1 MTNTRITVGSAAYS
15 GLAAINDSSSR
26 LAKLQGQL
34 SSGKQITT
42 SSDNPTGTVRAM
54 QLRAEMARN
63 DQFATNSSDAIAWLS
78 TADQAYS
85 SSVTVL
91 QQARGYV
98 LQGLNTGASD
108 ANAAETLASQ
118 VDHLRSSLIDLANTQ
133 YNGRPIFGGTT
144 ANGVAYDSTGT
155 YVGDNG
161 TVTRAVTTDATVT
174 VATPGTA
181 AFGSGGNDV
190 FSVLQNISDTL
201 RSNPSAL
208 TGAVAQLDSAISS
221 VSSAQAVAGANYQR
235 VQLAQS
241 SQTTVGTALKGQ
253 LSDIV
258 DIDLASMAV
267 QVTSANTAYQAALQT
282 TANIHQMS
290 LLDFLK

>member
-1 MTNTRITVGSAAYS
+1 MNTRITVGSAAYS
-15 GLAAINDSSSR
+15 GLAAISDTSSR

-34 SSGKQITT
+34 SSGNQITT

-54 QLRAEMARN
+54 QLRAEMDRN
-63 DQFATNSSDAIAWLS
+63 DQYATNSSDAIAWLS
-78 TADQAYS
+78 TADQTYS
-85 SSVTVL
+85 SAVTVL

-108 ANAAETLASQ
+108 TNAANTLASQ
-118 VDHLRSSLIDLANTQ
+118 VDHLRNSLLGLANTQ

-144 ANGVAYDSTGT
+144 ANGTAYDSSGT
-155 YVGDNG
+155 YVGDSG
-161 TVTRAVTTDATVT
+161 AVTRAVGTDATVT
-174 VATPGTA
+174 VATPGTDV
-181 AFGSGGNDV
+181 FGSGSNDV

-201 RSNPSAL
+201 RTNPAAL
-208 TGAVAQLDSAISS
+208 TGSLDQLDTAISS

-241 SQTTVGTALKGQ
+241 TQTTVGTSLKGQ

-258 DIDLASMAV
+258 DIDLAKMAV
-267 QVTSANTAYQAALQT
+267 QVTTANTAYQAALQT